1 MVFHEFLGVFGVP
14 TTIGGIVWL
23 FVQTF
28 IVFLVIVLADRLI
41 SHGVE
46 TKHAIILSFA
56 AYFLPGL
63 LILGISIAG
72 ISLPGS
78 ILLVLPL
85 VVWIGLGEVLLSGDF
100 KNKLIVAVIGY
111 VAFFAINASPLPSIV
126 TSLVPL

>member
-1 MVFHEFLGVFGVP
+1 MAFEFLSIFGIP

-23 FVQTF
+23 FVQTL
-28 IVFLVIVLADRLI
+28 IVFLVIVVADRLI
-41 SHGVE
+41 AHGVE
-46 TKHAIILSFA
+46 TKHAIILSFV

-63 LILGISIAG
+63 LFFGLNIAG

-85 VVWIGLGEVLLSGDF
+85 IVWIGLGELLLSGDF
-100 KNKLIVAVIGY
+100 KSKLIVAVIAY
-111 VAFFAINASPLPSIV
+111 VAFFAINASPLRSFV